1 MHGRRCKCWRCAD
14 GPTISWLGVAD
25 ILHSRFGALA
35 HNAPT
40 EEVPGEDPAPLVIH
54 NERAK
59 QELDLSYRP
68 AEETIVD
75 TVEST
80 QELGMLA

>member
-1 MHGRRCKCWRCAD
+1 
-14 GPTISWLGVAD
+14 
-25 ILHSRFGALA
+25 
-35 HNAPT
+35 
-40 EEVPGEDPAPLVIH
+40 VPGEDPAPLVIH